1 MKLWRFENKNREIVR
16 ENMRDEK
23 VLCQL
28 EVNLN
33 LFKDNHKALAR
44 TMERMHGYE
53 LGEITVEQAKR
64 LSEQLKTDRE
74 IKAYVKQFSKFGNLG
89 FTPYVVLE
97 V

>member
-1 MKLWRFENKNREIVR
+1 MKLWRFENENREVVK

-23 VLCQL
+23 ILKQL

-44 TMERMHGYE
+44 IMEKVHGYE
-53 LGEITVEQAKR
+53 LGEIEEWSAKR

-74 IKAYVKQFSKFGNLG
+74 IKAYIKQFSKFGNLG
-89 FTPYVVLE
+89 FVSTVLE

>member
-1 MKLWRFENKNREIVR
+1 MRLWRFENKNREVVR
-16 ENMRDEK
+16 ENMRNEK
-23 VLCQL
+23 VLNQL
-28 EVNLN
+28 EVNLKI
-33 LFKDNHKALAR
+33 FKDNHKELAR
-44 TMERMHGYE
+44 IMEKVHGYE
-53 LGEITVEQAKR
+53 LGEIEEWSAKR

>member
-1 MKLWRFENKNREIVR
+1 MKLWRFENKNREVVR
-16 ENMRDEK
+16 ENMRNEK
-23 VLCQL
+23 VLKKL

-33 LFKDNHKALAR
+33 HFKDNHKALAR
-44 TMERMHGYE
+44 IMEKVHGYE
-53 LGEITVEQAKR
+53 LCEIEEWSDKR

>member
-1 MKLWRFENKNREIVR
+1 M
-16 ENMRDEK
+16 EK
-23 VLCQL
+23 V
-28 EVNLN
+28 
-33 LFKDNHKALAR
+33 
-44 TMERMHGYE
+44 HGYE
-53 LGEITVEQAKR
+53 LGEIEEWSAKR

>member
-1 MKLWRFENKNREIVR
+1 MKLWRFENKNREVVR
-16 ENMRDEK
+16 ENMRNEK
-23 VLCQL
+23 VLKKL

-33 LFKDNHKALAR
+33 HFKDNHKALAR
-44 TMERMHGYE
+44 IMEKVHGYE

-74 IKAYVKQFSKFGNLG
+74 IKTYVKQFSKFGNLG
-89 FTPYVVLE
+89 FTSCVILE